1 LKKPVELLTSE
12 AIFEIENFRYT
23 EYFDDMDSVDTERK
37 LFPWQKQAIKSFYDE
52 HFVIINKQRQ
62 IGASSFF
69 INFATYLAMTNSFYN
84 ILYVD
89 CNRRLVNSVSKE
101 IITIVKNKDEDLIQ
115 NSKGKYTNF
124 NPEDVNLGNYFFNK
138 DHIKIEFRKTSS
150 TITVTSYPENFVNK
164 DEKYNLIIFDE
175 AAFIRNMRE
184 VYDSLVPDCL
194 NYQFA
199 SFSPSNPYGV
209 LIASTLDNYDDML
222 QFGAMPNW
230 FTSCWNDAI
239 NYCNAYVPIEV
250 LNARAEQLETED
262 KSIYVFSEE

>member
-1 LKKPVELLTSE
+1 MKKSIELLTSE
-12 AIFEIENFRYT
+12 AIFEIEKFRYT
-23 EYFDDMDSVDTERK
+23 EYFHDMDSVDTERK
-37 LFPWQKQAIKSFYDE
+37 LFPWHKQAIKSFYDE
-52 HFVIINKQRQ
+52 HFVVINKQRQ
-62 IGASSFF
+62 TGASSFLMSF
-69 INFATYLAMTNSFYN
+69 ASYLTMINPFYN
-84 ILYVD
+84 ILYVTWAS
-89 CNRRLVNSVSKE
+89 RSTLAISKE
-101 IITIVKNKDEDLIQ
+101 ILTIVKNKDEDLIHD
-115 NSKGKYTNF
+115 SKGKYTNF
-124 NPEDVNLGNYFFNK
+124 NPEDVNLGNYTFKK
-138 DHIKIEFRKTSS
+138 DHTKIEFKKTSS
-150 TITVTSYPENFVNK
+150 TITVTSYPEKFVNK

-262 KSIYVFSEE
+262 ESIYVFSEE